1 MTVLRHV
8 AAPAGVAPGR
18 GYSQV
23 VTGRGR
29 LVVVS
34 GQIAQD
40 STGEL
45 VGPGDPAAQARQVFE
60 NLGRCLAEAGAGF
73 GDVVKRRSSF
83 STSPTCRLCAKRG
96 TPSSIRPGIP
106 PAPPFRWRRCSPRVT
121 CLRWRRWR
129 WSTIS
134 RPRRLPLA
142 LAGRLRPPGASAPV
156 SAASGSVPGDGSG
169 LGNGFGLCNGF
180 GSDGRPPRPSRISR
194 VIVGVDANVTTKET
208 HPGWPGGGTRPARSG
223 AVLSGACATSMS
235 TRRRR
240 PRGRRLAPPKDQ
252 PLTR

>member
-8 AAPAGVAPGR
+8 AAPEGVPPGR

-73 GDVVKRRSSF
+73 GDVVKLTFFVLDVADLPALREARDAVID
-83 STSPTCRLCAKRG
+83 TAR
-96 TPSSIRPGIP
+96 P
-106 PAPPFRWRRCSPRVT
+106 PA
-121 CLRWRRWR
+121 
-129 WSTIS
+129 STAVQVAALFA
-134 RPRRLPLA
+134 PGYLLEVEALA
-142 LAGRLRPPGASAPV
+142 L
-156 SAASGSVPGDGSG
+156 
-169 LGNGFGLCNGF
+169 
-180 GSDGRPPRPSRISR
+180 
-194 VIVGVDANVTTKET
+194 VD
-208 HPGWPGGGTRPARSG
+208 
-223 AVLSGACATSMS
+223 
-235 TRRRR
+235 
-240 PRGRRLAPPKDQ
+240 D
-252 PLTR
+252 

>member
-8 AAPAGVAPGR
+8 AAPEGVPPGR

-73 GDVVKRRSSF
+73 GDVVKLTFFVLDVADLPALREARDAVID
-83 STSPTCRLCAKRG
+83 TAR
-96 TPSSIRPGIP
+96 P
-106 PAPPFRWRRCSPRVT
+106 PA
-121 CLRWRRWR
+121 
-129 WSTIS
+129 STAVQVAALAA
-134 RPRRLPLA
+134 PGYLLEVEALA
-142 LAGRLRPPGASAPV
+142 L
-156 SAASGSVPGDGSG
+156 
-169 LGNGFGLCNGF
+169 
-180 GSDGRPPRPSRISR
+180 
-194 VIVGVDANVTTKET
+194 VD
-208 HPGWPGGGTRPARSG
+208 
-223 AVLSGACATSMS
+223 
-235 TRRRR
+235 
-240 PRGRRLAPPKDQ
+240 D
-252 PLTR
+252 

>member
-8 AAPAGVAPGR
+8 AAPEGVPPGR

-73 GDVVKRRSSF
+73 GDVVKLTFFLVDAADLPAVREARDEVF
-83 STSPTCRLCAKRG
+83 DKAR
-96 TPSSIRPGIP
+96 P
-106 PAPPFRWRRCSPRVT
+106 PA
-121 CLRWRRWR
+121 
-129 WSTIS
+129 STAVQVA
-134 RPRRLPLA
+134 A
-142 LAGRLRPPGASAPV
+142 LVAPGYLLEVEAWA
-156 SAASGSVPGDGSG
+156 
-169 LGNGFGLCNGF
+169 L
-180 GSDGRPPRPSRISR
+180 
-194 VIVGVDANVTTKET
+194 VD
-208 HPGWPGGGTRPARSG
+208 
-223 AVLSGACATSMS
+223 
-235 TRRRR
+235 
-240 PRGRRLAPPKDQ
+240 D
-252 PLTR
+252 